1 MTMLVLGIVLFAG
14 VHFIPS
20 LAPSVKQG
28 WTARMGEGGYK
39 GIFSLL
45 LLGSFAL
52 MILGWRSAQPAFVY
66 APPTSL
72 HLLALALLLLAFVLM
87 AVSSR
92 KSRLR
97 LIVRHPQLSGV
108 ALWGI
113 SHLLLNG
120 DSRSL
125 ALFGGM
131 TVWALIEIVA
141 ISKREGVWIKEEAPS
156 WGSEVVTLLIAAVT
170 IAIIVFIHPW
180 LSGMPVIQG

>member
-1 MTMLVLGIVLFAG
+1 MALLVLGILLFAG

-20 LAPSVKQG
+20 LAPSLKEKWVAG
-28 WTARMGEGGYK
+28 MGEGGYK

-52 MILGWRSAQPAFVY
+52 MIFGWRSAQPVFVY
-66 APPTSL
+66 MPPEQL
-72 HLLALALLLLAFVLM
+72 RLFALALMALAFVLL

-97 LIVRHPQLSGV
+97 LIVRHPQLTGV

-120 DSRSL
+120 DNRSL
-125 ALFGGM
+125 ALFGGF
-131 TVWALIEIVA
+131 TVWAVLEIFA
-141 ISKREGVWIKEEAPS
+141 INRREGVWIKEQAPS
-156 WGSEVVTLLIAAVT
+156 WGSELVSLLIAAIT
-170 IAIIVFIHPW
+170 IGVIVYIHPW
-180 LSGMPVIQG
+180 LSGVPVV